1 MKDIKFTTFYLSMM
15 VLFFIGL
22 AILLKPA
29 SDYSENENR
38 TLKTLNK
45 YNVSDI
51 MEGVFQEDLANFL
64 CDQFP
69 KRDAAMAVSACIKT
83 MLGKR
88 DMQDTYIGE
97 NHYYFEKVTDDD
109 INVENYKRNLGRL
122 NALCENR
129 DALSMTVMLVPSSGV
144 ILSDC
149 LPAFASIYDAD
160 ALYDMA
166 ELMLEGTMINPSE
179 ALRAAHAR
187 GEYIYYR
194 TDHHWTTYGAY
205 IGYTCLM
212 EDGAYTDYNPTSVCD
227 DFLGTLHSRVLL
239 SDAKCDE
246 VFIATEDAAVSIDG
260 QSSTLYH
267 MDALGVKDKYQ
278 VFLGGNYGLVEL
290 EGQGN
295 GTLLILKDSFA
306 NCFVPYLLSD
316 YERII
321 MVDMRF
327 YPASVANLIDTE
339 NITDVLVLYEL
350 NNFANDKN
358 LAKLTM

>member
-1 MKDIKFTTFYLSMM
+1 MQNNIKNIVVGQSGGPTAVINASAYGAISAALAAEEITQ
-15 VLFFIGL
+15 VLGADHGI
-22 AILLKPA
+22 
-29 SDYSENENR
+29 
-38 TLKTLNK
+38 T
-45 YNVSDI
+45 
-51 MEGVFQEDLANFL
+51 GV
-64 CDQFP
+64 
-69 KRDAAMAVSACIKT
+69 
-83 MLGKR
+83 
-88 DMQDTYIGE
+88 
-97 NHYYFEKVTDDD
+97 
-109 INVENYKRNLGRL
+109 
-122 NALCENR
+122 
-129 DALSMTVMLVPSSGV
+129 
-144 ILSDC
+144 LSDT
-149 LPAFASIYDAD
+149 
-160 ALYDMA
+160 LYDMA
-166 ELMLEGTMINPSE
+166 ELALEGTMINPSE
-179 ALRAAHAR
+179 SLRAAHER

-205 IGYTCLM
+205 IGYISLTGGG
-212 EDGAYTDYNPTSVCD
+212 GAYEKYTPSSVCD

-239 SDAKCDE
+239 SDTVCDE
-246 VFIATEDAAVSIDG
+246 VFIATENTKTTING
-260 QSSTLYH
+260 ENSTLYH
-267 MDALGVKDKYQ
+267 MDALTRKDKYQ

-327 YPASVANLIDTE
+327 YPASVATLIDTE